1 MKLPKLT
8 TIVFLCIS
16 ICVLLFIGYKFAKKI
31 KLFFPSSLSM
41 SKQIKNKNNDNNN
54 ENEDEDEDEDEECI
68 KDRIDVNC
76 LLKDDNAKNLIT
88 IVPKIKKDKIRNL
101 INEVNKDRHTNKQI
115 IMSVKRKSRKKI
127 DNTLRKIINTILSN
141 SSVRSLLKIDETEKF
156 TKTYYKSVM
165 INLGLEPGN
174 MKIKDML
181 QTIMISLPPIS
192 IIEDIID
199 ENLSLNSMSNKEDRE
214 CVVLYLEKKIQ

>member
-16 ICVLLFIGYKFAKKI
+16 ICVLLFIGYKIAKKI

-41 SKQIKNKNNDNNN
+41 SKQIKNKSDDNNN
-54 ENEDEDEDEDEECI
+54 ENEECI
-68 KDRIDVNC
+68 KDRIDMNC

-101 INEVNKDRHTNKQI
+101 INEVNKDTHTNKQI
-115 IMSVKRKSRKKI
+115 IMSAKRKSRKKT